1 MVNLLPNQKLEKK
14 EISPY
19 YRARDCTIDDLPTP
33 GSAQAMPCDAP
44 FNWRKPPKNP
54 NPIRTN

>member
-19 YRARDCTIDDLPTP
+19 YRAQDCTIDDLPTP
-33 GSAQAMPCDAP
+33 GSAQAGHAMHT
-44 FNWRKPPKNP
+44 
-54 NPIRTN
+54 I